1 MTSKQTEGRGRESW
15 LPGTADAHPWRLAL
29 LLLVVPVMLV
39 VAQVAGTSN
48 VIFPESAALSFGI
61 LIMATPTWRSGR
73 WRHLVSISASAFL
86 GFGLQAVH
94 LPVLGAE
101 LVALTAVLF
110 VLTLLRSEMFPSIS
124 AALLPIVFHVQ
135 SIVYPISVTTIL
147 VVVLLLDAITAR
159 GAPARTNER
168 HPLEPSLTVTFWLA
182 AVTWLVIGAFLHVP
196 APALAPPLF
205 VSTMDLIFHPTT
217 WRTLG
222 TRWLIFAV
230 AAATTA
236 VTLVA
241 TDSVLIAGMAG
252 YVLALGLVVILR
264 TPYPPAL
271 AMGIVPLIVVRSQLD
286 LVAPLLVVGA
296 VVLCGLA
303 WLYGH
308 VMVRLWSKAAA
319 LSDL

>member
-1 MTSKQTEGRGRESW
+1 
-15 LPGTADAHPWRLAL
+15 
-29 LLLVVPVMLV
+29 
-39 VAQVAGTSN
+39 
-48 VIFPESAALSFGI
+48 
-61 LIMATPTWRSGR
+61 
-73 WRHLVSISASAFL
+73 
-86 GFGLQAVH
+86 
-94 LPVLGAE
+94 
-101 LVALTAVLF
+101 
-110 VLTLLRSEMFPSIS
+110 
-124 AALLPIVFHVQ
+124 
-135 SIVYPISVTTIL
+135 
-147 VVVLLLDAITAR
+147 
-159 GAPARTNER
+159 
-168 HPLEPSLTVTFWLA
+168 
-182 AVTWLVIGAFLHVP
+182 
-196 APALAPPLF
+196 
-205 VSTMDLIFHPTT
+205 MDLIFHPTT